1 MPEKRQNKI
10 LNIIINEHI
19 KEAQPVGSGAIAK
32 KYGLKLSS
40 ATIRHEMKDLEDK
53 GYIYQPYTSAGRV
66 PTEKGWKYYLENF
79 LSEKKISDQEKKEL
93 EHSFNI
99 KSDDKKQNVKN
110 LAKKLAEIS
119 RETVIVGFSPE
130 YTYYTGLSHL
140 FRQPEFEEY
149 ELICHISEVIDHLDE
164 VIIRLFKNTEKDD
177 FKILI
182 GQENPFGENCGAIIS
197 KYEDKNGQE
206 GIFTLL
212 GPRRMSYAQNL
223 SRLKHSHSLLKTI

>member
-1 MPEKRQNKI
+1 MPGKRQNKI

-53 GYIYQPYTSAGRV
+53 GYIYQPHTSAGRI
-66 PTEKGWKYYLENF
+66 PSEKGWRYYLDNF
-79 LSEKKISDQEKKEL
+79 LSEKKISDQEKRDL
-93 EHSFNI
+93 ENSFDI
-99 KSDDKKQNVKN
+99 KKGDKKQKVKN

-119 RETVIVGFSPE
+119 KETVIVGFNPE

-149 ELICHISEVIDHLDE
+149 ELICHVSEIIDHLDE
-164 VIIRLFKNTEKDD
+164 VIVKLFKDIKKDD

-182 GQENPFGENCGAIIS
+182 GRENPFGENCGAIVS
-197 KYEDKNGQE
+197 KYEDKKGQE
-206 GIFTLL
+206 GILTLL
-212 GPRRMSYAQNL
+212 GPKRMSYAKNI